1 MKRQNDFWKG
11 ALIGALA
18 MFIFVI
24 AVVAGTGFVSG
35 TYNFNGGLSKNNVVD
50 RTFKNKIN
58 LMQSLIDKEYL
69 YSVDQSK
76 VKDEMYQGYIKGL
89 NDPYADY
96 YTTKEMKQLLE
107 STSGEYFGIGA
118 VMSQNPEDRVISIS
132 EVFENQ
138 PAAEAG
144 LQNND
149 VIVSVDGQS
158 VQNMDLQSVVSKIRG
173 KKNTQVDITILREG
187 VEGEQKVTATRR
199 KILTPT
205 VVSELKP
212 NQIGYIRIVE
222 FDTVTYNQFVE
233 AFTTLQNQGMQ
244 GLVVDL
250 RNNPGG
256 NLDTVCD
263 MLELLLPKGVMVY
276 TEDKSGNKKEYSGNG
291 NTPFTQPLCVL
302 VNSNSASASE
312 IFAGAIQDYGV
323 GELVGTTTY
332 GKGVVQQIHRMED
345 GSGMKFTVSQY
356 FTPKGRNIN
365 KVGIK
370 PDTVIEYQENKQDE
384 KADNQL
390 DKAMEIINSQ
400 ITAS

>member
-187 VEGEQKVTATRR
+187 VEGEQKVTATR
-199 KILTPT
+199 
-205 VVSELKP
+205 
-212 NQIGYIRIVE
+212 
-222 FDTVTYNQFVE
+222 
-233 AFTTLQNQGMQ
+233 
-244 GLVVDL
+244 
-250 RNNPGG
+250 
-256 NLDTVCD
+256 
-263 MLELLLPKGVMVY
+263 
-276 TEDKSGNKKEYSGNG
+276 
-291 NTPFTQPLCVL
+291 
-302 VNSNSASASE
+302 
-312 IFAGAIQDYGV
+312 
-323 GELVGTTTY
+323 
-332 GKGVVQQIHRMED
+332 
-345 GSGMKFTVSQY
+345 
-356 FTPKGRNIN
+356 
-365 KVGIK
+365 
-370 PDTVIEYQENKQDE
+370 
-384 KADNQL
+384 
-390 DKAMEIINSQ
+390 
-400 ITAS
+400 